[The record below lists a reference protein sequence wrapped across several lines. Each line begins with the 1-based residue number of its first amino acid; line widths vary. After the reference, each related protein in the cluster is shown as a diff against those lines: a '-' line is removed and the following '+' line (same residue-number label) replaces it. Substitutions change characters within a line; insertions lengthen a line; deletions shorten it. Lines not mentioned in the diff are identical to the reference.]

1 MCLPAVVHKSMY
13 ALRRNLCIS
22 WSKQIQRFFL
32 LVVLIKCTEIEQTSL
47 KGEEREGEEGLMEG
61 GGKLFRKSTT
71 ASMLKALNWWWGA
84 LYFGNGSLTYRHW
97 TLLFSL
103 WSRNDEEIWRR
114 FYLIILITNQTIYM
128 QAYSGTGAAGI
139 GAACWGVDIF
149 FGVPSS
155 PCSLFFAHDFL
166 HSMINSLLG
175 FVLVSSNRSKSDPT
189 GGGFVPLNTHLDTH
203 VSNFFADFES
213 SSALAT
219 ESFTGLETVGDGD
232 NGSSIVENST
242 AEARTLDNRCD
253 GAAFKAV
260 VSIAF
265 ALLVIRLLL
274 RPSILSTLIKQTRKR
289 SCIVWLLLILI
300 LQ

>member
-1 MCLPAVVHKSMY
+1 
-13 ALRRNLCIS
+13 
-22 WSKQIQRFFL
+22 
-32 LVVLIKCTEIEQTSL
+32 
-47 KGEEREGEEGLMEG
+47 
-61 GGKLFRKSTT
+61 
-71 ASMLKALNWWWGA
+71 
-84 LYFGNGSLTYRHW
+84 
-97 TLLFSL
+97 
-103 WSRNDEEIWRR
+103 
-114 FYLIILITNQTIYM
+114 
-128 QAYSGTGAAGI
+128 
-139 GAACWGVDIF
+139 
-149 FGVPSS
+149 
-155 PCSLFFAHDFL
+155 
-166 HSMINSLLG
+166 MINSLLG

-289 SCIVWLLLILI
+289 SLNMGPPPPAGEEKVVLLKAVGGEIGSASALAPKLGPLGLVSLYLLFLEAIC
-300 LQ
+300 